1 MKMGTSFTNAHTN
14 HPICA
19 PPRAG
24 LFSGMYPHTSGLLM
38 WGSWSDSKIL
48 KDSVSMFRHFK
59 KSGYDVYGTG
69 KLHHYRGDHQKLR
82 KELLRMIGRKF

>member
-1 MKMGTSFTNAHTN
+1 MGTSFTNAHTN

-24 LFSGMYPHTSGLLM
+24 LFSGTYPHTSGLLM
-38 WGSWSDSKIL
+38 WGRRSDSTIL

-59 KSGYDVYGTG
+59 KNGCNVCGTG
-69 KLHHYRGDHQKLR
+69 RLHHYRGDCRKLR
-82 KELLRMIGRKF
+82 KELLRMIGRKS